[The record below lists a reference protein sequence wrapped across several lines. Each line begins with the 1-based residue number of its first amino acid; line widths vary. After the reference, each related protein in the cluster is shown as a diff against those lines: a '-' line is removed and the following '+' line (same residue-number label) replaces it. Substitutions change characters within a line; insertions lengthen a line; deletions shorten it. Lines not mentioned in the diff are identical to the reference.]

1 MPTLEINGHGRV
13 WVDDSFHSLTR
24 EQQQATVEEIAAD
37 LRASASIEVEL
48 PDGSI
53 AEFPAGTPPEIMK
66 AALQKKFGGGQK
78 KNYDLAD
85 VPGAALSNLGSSA
98 GQALSDIAQPFLHPI
113 DTANAISDIAGGL
126 ASKAGIMEHD
136 ESAADS
142 VGQFFA
148 DRYGGMDQLKRTMAE
163 DPVGFLSDVGTILS
177 AGGLAGARAAGVTGK
192 VAKIAGKAGD
202 IVDPVSLAMK
212 GAGVVTRTAGGVT
225 ARALGLSTGVGGDA
239 IKEMARAGA
248 TGNRAALEQLRDT
261 APMTDITD
269 SAHHALGDMTADRA
283 AQFQAGMAPVKANQ
297 TRLPFQDVARSM
309 FEARK
314 EVFHNGKPKDTRAAA
329 ALSDIRSLVRE
340 YASDPRQ
347 HTAMGFDALKQR
359 IGEIRDG
366 TEAGTLARRTADK
379 IYRATRETIA
389 KRVPEYDTAQK
400 GYQNA
405 SETLNE
411 LRREFSLTEG
421 AANNTAMRKLLSSMR
436 NNVNTNFGE
445 RERMMRELGKRE
457 PALPGMIAGRNM
469 SSMESRGISRVLTN
483 PMLGNPLALGL
494 YATNPWL
501 LAALP
506 PALMAQSP
514 RVVGEAAYAAG
525 RASSVLTPDMVRLI
539 GRTSYQAGRATT
551 NANGKKRASPAH
563 SERR

>member
-13 WVDDSFHSLTR
+13 WVDDSFLSLTR
-24 EQQQATVEEIAAD
+24 EQQQATVEEIAAN
-37 LRASASIEVEL
+37 LRASASVIEVEL

-53 AEFPAGTPPEIMK
+53 AEFPDGTPPETIK
-66 AALQKKFGGGQK
+66 AALQKKFGGGPK

-85 VPGAALSNLGSSA
+85 VPEAALSNLGSSA
-98 GQALSDIAQPFLHPI
+98 GQALSDLAQPFLHPI
-113 DTANAISDIAGGL
+113 DTANAIGDIAGGL

-136 ESAADS
+136 ESAADA

-148 DRYGGMDQLKRTMAE
+148 DRYGSMDAVKRTMAE

-192 VAKIAGKAGD
+192 LAKVAGKVGD
-202 IVDPVSLAMK
+202 VVDPVSLAMK
-212 GAGVVTRTAGGVT
+212 GAGAATRTAGGVT

-248 TGNRAALEQLRDT
+248 MGNRAALEQLRDI
-261 APMTDITD
+261 APMADITD
-269 SAHHALGDMTADRA
+269 SAHRALGDMTADRA
-283 AQFQAGMAPVKANQ
+283 AQFQADMAPVKANQ

-314 EVFHNGKPKDTRAAA
+314 EIFHNGKPKDTRAAA
-329 ALSDIRSLVRE
+329 ALADIRSLVRE

-379 IYRATRETIA
+379 VYRATRETIA
-389 KRVPEYDTAQK
+389 KRVPEYDVAQK

-405 SETLNE
+405 TETLND

-421 AANNTAMRKLLSSMR
+421 AATNTAMRKLLSSMR

-445 RERMMRELGKRE
+445 RERMMRELAKRE
-457 PALPGMIAGRNM
+457 SALPGMIAGRNLNAW
-469 SSMESRGISRVLTN
+469 EPRGMARVVGAV
-483 PMLGNPLALGL
+483 LGAPHLA
-494 YATNPWL
+494 AVNPWM
-501 LAALP
+501 LAAV
-506 PALMAQSP
+506 PAMSP

-525 RASSVLTPDMVRLI
+525 NAASVLTPDMMRLI

-551 NANGKKRASPAH
+551 NANGKKRAPAAR
-563 SERR
+563 SERW

>member
-1 MPTLEINGHGRV
+1 M
-13 WVDDSFHSLTR
+13 
-24 EQQQATVEEIAAD
+24 
-37 LRASASIEVEL
+37 
-48 PDGSI
+48 
-53 AEFPAGTPPEIMK
+53 
-66 AALQKKFGGGQK
+66 
-78 KNYDLAD
+78 
-85 VPGAALSNLGSSA
+85 SNLGSSA
-98 GQALSDIAQPFLHPI
+98 AQAASDLAQPFLHPI
-113 DTANAISDIAGGL
+113 DTGNAIGDIAGGL

-136 ESAADS
+136 EGAADA

-148 DRYGGMDQLKRTMAE
+148 DRYGSMDAVKRTMAE

-192 VAKIAGKAGD
+192 LAKVAGKVGD
-202 IVDPVSLAMK
+202 VVDPVSLAMK
-212 GAGVVTRTAGGVT
+212 GAGAATRTAGGVA

-269 SAHHALGDMTADRA
+269 SAHRALGDMTADRA
-283 AQFQAGMAPVKANQ
+283 AQFQADMAPVKANQ

-314 EVFHNGKPKDTRAAA
+314 EVFHNGKPKDTRAASV
-329 ALSDIRSLVRE
+329 LSDIRSLVRE

-347 HTAMGFDALKQR
+347 HTPMGFDALKQR
-359 IGEIRDG
+359 IGEVRDA

-405 SETLNE
+405 TETLNE

-445 RERMMRELGKRE
+445 REKTMRELAKRE
-457 PALPGMIAGRNM
+457 PALPGMIAGRNL
-469 SSMESRGISRVLTN
+469 SAMEPRGVSRVLTH
-483 PMLGNPLALGL
+483 PMVGNPLALGL

-525 RASSVLTPDMVRLI
+525 RAAGVLTPNMARLI
-539 GRTSYQAGRATT
+539 GRTSYQAGRAAT
-551 NANGKKRASPAH
+551 AAKGKNGGGVAR